1 MRIPTGR
8 VGALLGE
15 LTKAGH
21 KFSLIP
27 YPEKKNFY
35 MVEILS
41 DLGKAN
47 VKAPINVKDA
57 KTMGIKELMNTVT
70 MGGERALLNIARAVG
85 ALGEGHLRRQ
95 VAAGFAKLNS
105 SAGEI
110 TGAKFSNIM
119 SLQNRSGHGID
130 LVAKLTEPKPPA
142 PKWVAFECKSKMGT
156 KYYPRLSAAQK
167 DAANFVETRAKKAYE
182 GLQRFLRTGGS
193 EGKTWNDLA
202 DNFDDIEDFY
212 KNTHDVIRVSAKVDL
227 NKQGGQIGEII
238 TEAW

>member
-1 MRIPTGR
+1 MRIPSGR

-21 KFSLIP
+21 KFSLVP
-27 YPEKKNFY
+27 YPEKRNFY
-35 MVEILS
+35 MVEIIS
-41 DLGKAN
+41 DFGKAS

-70 MGGERALLNIARAVG
+70 MGGERALLNIVRAVG

-105 SAGEI
+105 SAGEL

-156 KYYPRLSAAQK
+156 PNFPRKSAQQA
-167 DAANFVETRAKKAYE
+167 DAAEFVQKRAERAFE
-182 GLQRFLRTGGS
+182 GIRRFRRTSGT
-193 EGKTWNDLA
+193 EGKTWRDL
-202 DNFDDIEDFY
+202 DNSFRDVTDFY
-212 KNTHDVIRVSAKVDL
+212 RNRNDVIRVFTKVDL
-227 NKQGGQIGEII
+227 NKQGGQIGDII